1 MSNDAAFFRR
11 QASTQRDAAS
21 DATLSNVRERCE
33 RAAASWDAMAARAER
48 TDKLRAD
55 RQPIAAPDVEASKG
69 EPAASDLTK
78 AGPIVSAE

>member
-1 MSNDAAFFRR
+1 MSNDAAFFRQ

-33 RAAASWDAMAARAER
+33 RAAASWDAMALRAER

-55 RQPIAAPDVEASKG
+55 RQPIARSKADAPEMEALS
-69 EPAASDLTK
+69 SD
-78 AGPIVSAE
+78 AGPIVAAE

>member
-21 DATLSNVRERCE
+21 AATLDNVRERCE
-33 RAAASWDAMAARAER
+33 RAASSWDAMAIRAER

-55 RQPIAAPDVEASKG
+55 RA
-69 EPAASDLTK
+69 PAAT
-78 AGPIVSAE
+78 PIIDAE